1 MTMYDYILEEK
12 NVLSKILEEFKNI
25 DIRNKKNILIIAT
38 GSSKNAALAT
48 KYFMQNTL
56 DAIITIVEPFNY
68 VHYSKID
75 KKIDLVIL
83 ITQSGKSASI
93 VEAYEYIK
101 ANTNVEILT
110 ITSNNNCKLA
120 KESEYF
126 LNLNMGEE
134 TVGFVTKGFSSTVLN
149 LYLLAIENSNN
160 VDKIAYKKELSDI
173 INDLPNAIQIANSL
187 CDKEKEKLKKC
198 SRFSCIAYGDLYGI
212 SKEFETKFTETV
224 RVPSIGYELEQYMH
238 GPYLEANKNHILLFL
253 SIKDSNETR
262 SKMLKEYMEK
272 YVMKTFS
279 FEKNTV
285 FVSIYMATIIQVL
298 SYRISQLKSIDLGKR
313 IFDDFDRVLKSKI

>member
-101 ANTNVEILT
+101 ANTNVE
-110 ITSNNNCKLA
+110 NFN
-120 KESEYF
+120 Y
-126 LNLNMGEE
+126 
-134 TVGFVTKGFSSTVLN
+134 
-149 LYLLAIENSNN
+149 
-160 VDKIAYKKELSDI
+160 YK
-173 INDLPNAIQIANSL
+173 Q
-187 CDKEKEKLKKC
+187 
-198 SRFSCIAYGDLYGI
+198 
-212 SKEFETKFTETV
+212 
-224 RVPSIGYELEQYMH
+224 
-238 GPYLEANKNHILLFL
+238 
-253 SIKDSNETR
+253 
-262 SKMLKEYMEK
+262 
-272 YVMKTFS
+272 
-279 FEKNTV
+279 
-285 FVSIYMATIIQVL
+285 
-298 SYRISQLKSIDLGKR
+298 
-313 IFDDFDRVLKSKI
+313 